1 MLLEDNANVQ
11 FRCEWV
17 FRDLTC
23 CVSIQSLHPSE
34 AAFEGQLH
42 HHAAG
47 RLFQFEGPSKCGLLF
62 PLFGGCTATNLRRL
76 TYPKILCM
84 LKKNGDIAWR
94 SSSLSQAWAAEI
106 SRPSHLTMVYVVN
119 KGGYFL
125 YHLWQ
130 IVGMVRWLV
139 HMHNILRMIEMSEKK
154 TLGNRRT
161 WAFVNL
167 RKRLCM
173 HVSSV
178 HRFIYLNILV
188 CRAVDI
194 LFWIHKKYIK
204 IVCIEWYH
212 VLK

>member
-1 MLLEDNANVQ
+1 MPMCNLGVSEFSGTLLAVSQFRVCILQRPHLKANYITTLPEGCSNLKAPPNAAFFSLFLEDAPL
-11 FRCEWV
+11 
-17 FRDLTC
+17 LTIVASHIPRFFAC
-23 CVSIQSLHPSE
+23 S
-34 AAFEGQLH
+34 
-42 HHAAG
+42 
-47 RLFQFEGPSKCGLLF
+47 
-62 PLFGGCTATNLRRL
+62 
-76 TYPKILCM
+76 
-84 LKKNGDIAWR
+84 KKNGDIAWR

-106 SRPSHLTMVYVVN
+106 ARPSHLTMVYVVN